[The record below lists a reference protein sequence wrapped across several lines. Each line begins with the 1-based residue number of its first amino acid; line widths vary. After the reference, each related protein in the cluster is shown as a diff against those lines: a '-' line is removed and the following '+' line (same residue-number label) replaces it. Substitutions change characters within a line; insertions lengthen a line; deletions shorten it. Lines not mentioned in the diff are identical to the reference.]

1 MIRRRHAGGRGC
13 IDFDSHITD
22 AILEDV
28 AFLAAHGA
36 DYREAAARL
45 GYGDDVKGL
54 DKVLRRAGRT
64 DLTAALTANRTAREG
79 EPAA

>member
-1 MIRRRHAGGRGC
+1 MIRPRSSGGRGG

-28 AFLAAHGA
+28 AFMAAHGA
-36 DYREAAARL
+36 TAREAAARL
-45 GYGDDVKGL
+45 GYGTDVKGL

-64 DLTAALTANRTAREG
+64 DLTDALTANRLAHEG